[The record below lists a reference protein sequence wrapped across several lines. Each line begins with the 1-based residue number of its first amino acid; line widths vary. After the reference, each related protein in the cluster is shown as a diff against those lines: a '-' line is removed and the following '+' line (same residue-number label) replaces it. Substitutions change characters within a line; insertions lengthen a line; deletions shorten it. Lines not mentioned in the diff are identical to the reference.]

1 MMSPDPLAC
10 VLVIEDDEHI
20 SSLLSLLLERQ
31 GYSVKI
37 CRDGREAGA
46 FIDND
51 AGIPV
56 LILLD
61 VMLPYVSGF
70 ELVHVIRARP
80 DWEAV
85 PIVMLTAKSTESDI
99 VRALDKGAT
108 DYIIKP
114 FQPNELMARLSRF
127 LDIGL

>member
-1 MMSPDPLAC
+1 MPVSDMRAC
-10 VLVIEDDEHI
+10 VLVIEDDQQ
-20 SSLLSLLLERQ
+20 LAAMLRLLLERR
-31 GYSVKI
+31 GYGVRV
-37 CRDGREAGA
+37 CQDGGEAA
-46 FIDND
+46 LLIDTIEIVP
-51 AGIPV
+51 A

-61 VMLPYVSGF
+61 VMLPHVSGF

-127 LDIGL
+127 LDIAL

>member
-1 MMSPDPLAC
+1 MTSTDPPAY

-20 SSLLSLLLERQ
+20 SSLLSLLLKRQ
-31 GYSVKI
+31 GYRVQI
-37 CRDGREAGA
+37 CRDGREAGVI
-46 FIDND
+46 IDTAD
-51 AGIPV
+51 MLPA

-70 ELVHVIRARP
+70 ELVHVIRARS

-85 PIVMLTAKSTESDI
+85 PIVMLTGQSTESDI
-99 VRALDKGAT
+99 VRALDKGAN

-114 FQPNELMARLSRF
+114 FQPNELMARLGRF
-127 LDIGL
+127 LDITL